1 MHTLAEINAAL
12 TSAGIDPAD
21 LTAIIADIK
30 AAVRASD
37 AGVIA
42 ELTAKLET
50 LPALTAERD
59 ATIAAI
65 TAERDKLA
73 ATIADFVAA
82 DDAGKARMLA
92 DAAKTAAEKSRDAA
106 QAKLDAAQADVDA
119 AQAELTAAVEKVE
132 ARK

>member
-12 TSAGIDPAD
+12 APAGIDPAD

-50 LPALTAERD
+50 LPAITAERD

-65 TAERDKLA
+65 TAERDAHAK
-73 ATIADFVAA
+73 TIADFVAA
-82 DDAGKARMLA
+82 DDTGKAKMLA
-92 DAAKTAAEKSRDAA
+92 DAAKSEAEKVRDAA
-106 QAKLDAAQADVDA
+106 QAEFDAAKAKLDA
-119 AQAELTAAVEKVE
+119 LK
-132 ARK
+132 

>member
-1 MHTLAEINAAL
+1 MTDFELQSQSGQLWLEITARLA
-12 TSAGIDPAD
+12 
-21 LTAIIADIK
+21 
-30 AAVRASD
+30 
-37 AGVIA
+37 
-42 ELTAKLET
+42 AK
-50 LPALTAERD
+50 D

-65 TAERDKLA
+65 TAERDAHAK
-73 ATIADFVAA
+73 TIADFVAA

-92 DAAKTAAEKSRDAA
+92 DAAKTAAEKERDAA